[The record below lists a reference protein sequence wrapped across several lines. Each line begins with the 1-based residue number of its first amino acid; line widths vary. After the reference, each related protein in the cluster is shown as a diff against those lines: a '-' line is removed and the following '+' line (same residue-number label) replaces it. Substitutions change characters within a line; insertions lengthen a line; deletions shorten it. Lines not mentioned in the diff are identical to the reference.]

1 MHGSANRSV
10 VIVSGL
16 LTLLLLCGATLALA
30 LHNGWLRTGADAPV
44 ADTLSAQAPPAADG
58 AQDEV
63 AAYRTKL
70 EDAYRALDN
79 AYVQVQTLQSAQSA
93 DAPLARR
100 GDRVER
106 REHDDDDGPRERTVG
121 RQRSER
127 H

>member
-44 ADTLSAQAPPAADG
+44 SDALS
-58 AQDEV
+58 
-63 AAYRTKL
+63 T
-70 EDAYRALDN
+70 
-79 AYVQVQTLQSAQSA
+79 QSA
-93 DAPLARR
+93 DAPLARP
-100 GDRVER
+100 GDRVDR
-106 REHDDDDGPRERTVG
+106 REHDDDDGHRERTVR